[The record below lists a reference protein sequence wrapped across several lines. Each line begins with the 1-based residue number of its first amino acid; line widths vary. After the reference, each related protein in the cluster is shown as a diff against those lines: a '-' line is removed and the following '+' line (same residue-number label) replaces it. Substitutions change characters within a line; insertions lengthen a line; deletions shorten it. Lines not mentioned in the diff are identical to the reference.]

1 MHTAARVISTSW
13 KHGQANA
20 QPVHVLD
27 FLFANSVNILTEYNM
42 HKDEEFLT
50 KCSATELFTLEVE
63 AEARGKAY
71 LQAYREQL
79 RRLEIGSIN
88 A

>member
-1 MHTAARVISTSW
+1 MHS
-13 KHGQANA
+13 N
-20 QPVHVLD
+20 
-27 FLFANSVNILTEYNM
+27 
-42 HKDEEFLT
+42 EEFL
-50 KCSATELFTLEVE
+50 KKSSATELFTLEVE
-63 AEARGKAY
+63 AEARGKAH

>member
-1 MHTAARVISTSW
+1 MEVKAIFISW
-13 KHGQANA
+13 KHGPMA
-20 QPVHVLD
+20 VRLVVVLV
-27 FLFANSVNILTEYNM
+27 FLFVNSVNIPTEYNM
-42 HKDEEFLT
+42 HSNEEFL
-50 KCSATELFTLEVE
+50 KKSSPTELFTLEVE

-79 RRLEIGSIN
+79 RRLEIVNIN

>member
-1 MHTAARVISTSW
+1 MHS
-13 KHGQANA
+13 N
-20 QPVHVLD
+20 
-27 FLFANSVNILTEYNM
+27 
-42 HKDEEFLT
+42 EEFL
-50 KCSATELFTLEVE
+50 KKSSSTELLTLELE

-79 RRLEIGSIN
+79 RRLDISAIN

>member
-1 MHTAARVISTSW
+1 MEVKAIFISW
-13 KHGQANA
+13 KHGPMA
-20 QPVHVLD
+20 VRLVVVLV
-27 FLFANSVNILTEYNM
+27 FLFANSVNIPTEYNM
-42 HKDEEFLT
+42 HRNEEFL
-50 KCSATELFTLEVE
+50 KKSSPTELFTLEVE

-79 RRLEIGSIN
+79 QRLEIGAIN

>member
-1 MHTAARVISTSW
+1 MPFVSAGLSKFLRSL
-13 KHGQANA
+13 
-20 QPVHVLD
+20 VLPY
-27 FLFANSVNILTEYNM
+27 LLTHKEYNM
-42 HKDEEFLT
+42 HMNEEFLK
-50 KCSATELFTLEVE
+50 KCSPTELFTLEVE

-71 LQAYREQL
+71 VQAYREQL